1 MKQTNTFKPR
11 LFGIKVDFYSY
22 SHETDKLFSA
32 FATLTLWEK
41 IATLYIKNNYVGP
54 KESGK
59 VTRIHR

>member
-1 MKQTNTFKPR
+1 MKQTYKLIPR
-11 LFGIKVDFYSY
+11 IFGIKVDFYSY
-22 SHETDKLFSA
+22 YHETDKLFSA

-54 KESGK
+54 KESGM